1 MLVWHFVFFQY
12 CQNLKQTW
20 WFPRR
25 GPDTLELKRNRKIK
39 HHLFSGFFL
48 KISIVA
54 SLLFWS
60 FPFTVLIVKKNVR
73 NIKKETHCNIGWPF
87 FVCLFL
93 FSFFGTDLSTRF
105 TMWLLWGDGSEA
117 QKEKN
122 KKSCWH
128 PTQKTERPKLD
139 GPNASGLYRWLCGPI
154 SPLLQF
160 NSVQLSEQSFHVLH
174 FLDTIAPSFGLF
186 WIAQIQ
192 NRTRIW
198 IWVQLL

>member
-60 FPFTVLIVKKNVR
+60 FPFHGANCQEKCAQHKERNTLQHCLAILCLPLSFFLFWNGSVNTFHNVTLVRGWKRSTKGKKQ
-73 NIKKETHCNIGWPF
+73 KELLASNPKNRTAQVGWPKRLGL
-87 FVCLFL
+87 VQV
-93 FSFFGTDLSTRF
+93 T
-105 TMWLLWGDGSEA
+105 LWADFA
-117 QKEKN
+117 VI
-122 KKSCWH
+122 
-128 PTQKTERPKLD
+128 
-139 GPNASGLYRWLCGPI
+139 A
-154 SPLLQF
+154 
-160 NSVQLSEQSFHVLH
+160 VQLCSTIRAIFPCVALSWYDCSLLRII
-174 FLDTIAPSFGLF
+174 LDCPNSK
-186 WIAQIQ
+186 
-192 NRTRIW
+192 
-198 IWVQLL
+198 